1 MSRNERLGRV
11 ARFSVLYPFTQQAA
25 RITKAKKRYLFCI
38 VLTYQYLC
46 PAILQSDKKEFM
58 IRKANKGDIQRIIEL
73 LHQVNMVHHVLRPDL
88 FKPYTTKYNEQELE
102 VMLDDDSKPIFV
114 NDEGAVLGYAFC
126 QITEV
131 KGDQLLE
138 DIKTLYIDD
147 ICVDENARGKHVGK
161 ALYEYVRDYAKTIGC
176 NNITL
181 NVWEGNEPALHFYK
195 NMGMQVQKTTME
207 IIL

>member
-1 MSRNERLGRV
+1 
-11 ARFSVLYPFTQQAA
+11 
-25 RITKAKKRYLFCI
+25 
-38 VLTYQYLC
+38 
-46 PAILQSDKKEFM
+46 M

-102 VMLDDDSKPIFV
+102 AMLDDDSKPIFV
-114 NDEGAVLGYAFC
+114 NDEGTVLGYAFC

-131 KGDQLLE
+131 KSNQLLE

-161 ALYEYVRDYAKTIGC
+161 ALYEYVRDYAKAIGC